1 MKGGEPMKKDFQK
14 AFTKDDILNQLAS
27 LGAPRDSIVLMHSS
41 FSLVGNVEGGAKAL
55 LDALIEYFTR
65 DGGLF
70 CIPTHTWHNL
80 DKDTMLD
87 MNDPDTCLGL
97 LPDLAAADE
106 RGIRSQNPTHSMVVF
121 GDRERAL
128 DFVKDEV
135 KVASFTDPVGCYGK
149 IYRDGGYI
157 LLMGVAHN
165 KNTYL
170 HCVDEILQTPNR
182 MADTPMNLT
191 VKLKS
196 GELVTSPIIPLYS
209 DFTNDI
215 SLRFVKYETAF
226 RYHGAIRD
234 GFIGNAPTQLC
245 DARIMKETVELIA
258 ERSCGKD
265 PLADEFALSPKLYR

>member
-1 MKGGEPMKKDFQK
+1 MKKDLK
-14 AFTKDDILNQLAS
+14 KVFTKDDILNQLAS
-27 LGAPRDSIVLMHSS
+27 LGAPQDSIVLMHSS
-41 FSLVGNVEGGAKAL
+41 FSLVGSIEGGAVTL
-55 LDALIEYFTR
+55 LDALIEYFTK

-80 DKDTMLD
+80 DKDIALD
-87 MNDPDTCLGL
+87 MNDSGTCLGL
-97 LPDLAAADE
+97 LPDMAASDA
-106 RGIRSQNPTHSMVVF
+106 RGIRSKNPTHSMVVF

-128 DFVKDEV
+128 DFIKDEV

-149 IYRDGGYI
+149 IYREGGYI

-170 HCVDEILQTPNR
+170 HCVDEMIKTPNR
-182 MADTPMNLT
+182 MSDTPMDLT
-191 VKLKS
+191 VKLSS
-196 GELVTSPIIPLYS
+196 GELVTSSITPLYS

-258 ERSCGKD
+258 NRADGKD
-265 PLADEFALSPKLYR
+265 PLADEFAIPPAFYR

>member
-1 MKGGEPMKKDFQK
+1 MKCQKKQIYSK
-14 AFTKDDILNQLAS
+14 EDIIRQLRDMD
-27 LGAPRDSIVLMHSS
+27 APQNRVVLMHSS
-41 FSLVGNVEGGAKAL
+41 LRLVGQVAGGAEAL
-55 LDALIEYFTR
+55 LDALIEYFTK

-80 DKDTMLD
+80 DKDIALD
-87 MNDPDTCLGL
+87 MNDSGTCLGL
-97 LPDLAAADE
+97 LPDMAASDV

-128 DFVKDEV
+128 DFIKDEV
-135 KVASFTDPVGCYGK
+135 KVASFTDPAGCYGK
-149 IYRDGGYI
+149 IYREGGYI

-170 HCVDEILQTPNR
+170 HCVDEMLKTPNR
-182 MADTPMNLT
+182 MSDTPMDLT
-191 VKLKS
+191 VKLSS
-196 GELVTSPIIPLYS
+196 GELVTSSITPLYS

-258 ERSCGKD
+258 KRADDKD
-265 PLADEFALSPKLYR
+265 PLADEFAIPPAFYR